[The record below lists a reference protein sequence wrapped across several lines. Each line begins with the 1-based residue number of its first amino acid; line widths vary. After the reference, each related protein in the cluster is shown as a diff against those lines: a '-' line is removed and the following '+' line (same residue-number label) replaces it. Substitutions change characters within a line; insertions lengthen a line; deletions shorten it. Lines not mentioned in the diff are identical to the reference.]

1 MTGIKLNITEDG
13 EVTVD
18 DREPMQEC
26 LAGVMCARCE
36 RSPEGAPMTIKCN
49 AVKPGQ
55 NTYVFGFDKCPI
67 GKWAKY
73 LDVRSPDYLE
83 KLHVDTSHCRNCQS
97 DNLWRLKDN
106 PERKIKNSDWVCW
119 HCHPP
124 GMLEELIETK
134 IIGENNDT
142 V

>member
-55 NTYVFGFDKCPI
+55 DTYVFGFDKCPI

-73 LDVRSPDYLE
+73 LDVRSPDYLQR
-83 KLHVDTSHCRNCQS
+83 LHRNKDVCYTCFGTKM
-97 DNLWRLKDN
+97 WRLKDN
-106 PERKIKNSDWVCW
+106 PVLKIINAPWVCVLS
-119 HCHPP
+119 HPP
-124 GMLEELIETK
+124 ADNKDVELEYK
-134 IIGENNDT
+134 DT
-142 V
+142 ANVDI